1 MRSPEETM
9 RALWQEHRA
18 GASESVGV
26 IERAVRQL
34 TEGELDEQLRVQA
47 QRAAHTLIGSVG
59 TFGNDRH
66 GHAVGD
72 SVLRG
77 LAEQLRR
84 DFRGND
90 VVGRWGGE
98 EFIIGMYGMTRE
110 NGMTRLADTLKRFA
124 EEEFIGDQETFHVS
138 FSAGVAE
145 YPLDGRDLAVVSRA
159 ADDALYRAKE
169 AGRGRVLAATS
180 EQRTTGP

>member
-1 MRSPEETM
+1 M
-9 RALWQEHRA
+9 
-18 GASESVGV
+18 
-26 IERAVRQL
+26 
-34 TEGELDEQLRVQA
+34 LDIDHFKLV
-47 QRAAHTLIGSVG
+47 
-59 TFGNDRH
+59 NDGH

-110 NGMTRLADTLKRFA
+110 NGVTRLADTLERFA
-124 EEEFIGDQETFHVS
+124 EEEFIGDRETLRVS

-145 YPLDGRDLAVVSRA
+145 YPLDGPNLAAVSRA
-159 ADDALYRAKE
+159 ADDALYRAKA
-169 AGRGRVLAATS
+169 AGRGRVLAATTDRPRARRA
-180 EQRTTGP
+180 QATRP